1 MEGHYSEVEVN
12 RECNEYMFAHDVTY
26 THLVSILVLPGI
38 VPVPKSSTGLE
49 EDKYGLRVLGIS
61 ELAGKRVVR
70 KLVGKP
76 VCLPGGGLE
85 TSLVVLGVLEGAGV
99 LC

>member
-1 MEGHYSEVEVN
+1 VN

-26 THLVSILVLPGI
+26 THLFSTFVLPDI
-38 VPVPKSSTGLE
+38 VPVPKSSTTGLE